1 MLPRTRRGA
10 RSIVSFVMVL
20 SLMGLSFPFRGGPW
34 QDGISHKVSR
44 ALLQTARRWAR
55 PPCRHFKNQSCCCLG
70 CQKGFA
76 SSPRRSCKPQVF
88 RSPAPVESSR
98 ASPRH
103 RPREDGLVRPADTSR
118 TDLAAA
124 LGLLS
129 SVLASGGFPTLTS
142 HAPQQAVEDV
152 QQPRKA
158 HTTPVL
164 EPLPKP
170 QTKKFKCSAAQSNA
184 QAAAFIE
191 AKRKNGRFTACPA
204 SAWLHLLP
212 TIWKPH
218 QLTLVDIGCNKGYTS
233 ARLFGTFA
241 SHLNIN
247 SRSLLPHLRC
257 VKTRPSLSLHRID
270 SSPHLVGALAP
281 QAAYAR
287 RAVQGSQGPV
297 RRVQGLQ
304 RR

>member
-1 MLPRTRRGA
+1 MKQ
-10 RSIVSFVMVL
+10 
-20 SLMGLSFPFRGGPW
+20 PW
-34 QDGISHKVSR
+34 Q
-44 ALLQTARRWAR
+44 
-55 PPCRHFKNQSCCCLG
+55 
-70 CQKGFA
+70 
-76 SSPRRSCKPQVF
+76 
-88 RSPAPVESSR
+88 
-98 ASPRH
+98 
-103 RPREDGLVRPADTSR
+103 
-118 TDLAAA
+118 
-124 LGLLS
+124 
-129 SVLASGGFPTLTS
+129 
-142 HAPQQAVEDV
+142 
-152 QQPRKA
+152 A
-158 HTTPVL
+158 HTTTPMF
-164 EPLPKP
+164 EPLLRPLPAERDQTPRETPKTP
-170 QTKKFKCSAAQSNA
+170 TKKFRCTPKQSQA
-184 QAAAFIE
+184 QASTFIG

-281 QAAYAR
+281 QAADAR
-287 RAVQGSQGPV
+287 RAVQGIQGPV